1 MAMLEALREA
11 NSNVNDVQGYK
22 DVILILQQQE
32 TPFLKNGSDGLN
44 LTRRF
49 L

>member
-32 TPFLKNGSDGLN
+32 TPF
-44 LTRRF
+44 
-49 L
+49 